1 MAKAEKK
8 LALDQYGREG
18 AFADTLNK
26 RGAGDYSTIDPFLT
40 NELTNPKGFGADTIA
55 QMLTQ
60 GGEAVSG
67 ATGAAKEAATLNA
80 SRTGNAAAIPGIIDA
95 TARNAMKQ
103 GSDNALNVNIKNALL
118 KNEQQQDAAKGLEGL
133 YGEDVGSA
141 LKAMGL
147 QNESLGEGTNASNA
161 ANQAKLGWYKAITG
175 TGEDIAKM
183 LMTSGA
189 A

>member
-8 LALDQYGREG
+8 LALNQYGREG
-18 AFADTLNK
+18 SFADTMNT

-40 NELTNPKGFGADTIA
+40 NELTNPQGFGADTIA

-60 GGEAVSG
+60 GGQAVSG

-118 KNEQQQDAAKGLEGL
+118 KNEQQQDAAKGLEAL

-141 LKAMGL
+141 LRAMGL
-147 QNESLGEGTNASNA
+147 QNESLNAGTGASRA
-161 ANQAKLGWYKAITG
+161 ANENIWGPVKTIGSLGLGAYDAYKQ
-175 TGEDIAKM
+175 
-183 LMTSGA
+183 
-189 A
+189 